1 MTRTL
6 FPLVAALAV
15 AVGMPPAI
23 AADPVSGELKY
34 VPPDAALYIHLDV
47 AAIFDSKLGD
57 PLTKSK
63 VSVTI
68 LGLSD
73 ANKLLGAKLGDVK
86 SITFSFPNLQDQSA
100 VGKSLSVVTYRQKY
114 DREKLV
120 AALQEQ
126 AKKSKGEVVVKDNV
140 VKVTTPSPF
149 GPDTKLTT
157 THDLTD
163 DTRIVSAHGLG
174 DEYLKPS
181 EVTGVHSLALKA
193 NATAPAI
200 LGLNFNALPD
210 ELKKEDLPAEFRP
223 FRPIL
228 MADGLTAVGSLG
240 KDKLNVSV
248 TVKAKNKAD
257 AGEVE
262 KSLDALRQ
270 LADTTITSAKKNLK
284 TDVAKPKEVG
294 ELFDILQAAMKD
306 AKFAVSDTTTTAS
319 LSLPLDAP
327 YGPFFDLLT
336 GGGASERSVSS
347 NNMKQLGLAMH
358 NYESAHNHLPTPATL
373 GKKGKKLLSWRVE
386 VLPYIEQDALYKQFN
401 LDEPWDS
408 EHNMKVFK
416 GNPMPK
422 VFAIPGSA
430 NEADKKTHYQ
440 VFVGNGAM
448 FEPTGPTKLAEI
460 ADGTS
465 NTFMV
470 ATAAKGVE
478 WTKPDDIEFEPKA
491 EVAKLLLFKD
501 GVCMVCFGDGSVR
514 AISDKVAEKSLK
526 AYVTRGGGE
535 VVSDDD

>member
-6 FPLVAALAV
+6 FPVFAALVV
-15 AVGMPPAI
+15 AVGLPPAF
-23 AADPVSGELKY
+23 AADPVPGVLKY
-34 VPPDAALYIHLDV
+34 VPPDAALFVHLDV
-47 AAIFDSKLGD
+47 AAIHDSKLGES
-57 PLTKSK
+57 LKKSK
-63 VSVTI
+63 AAETI

-73 ANKLLGAKLGDVK
+73 ANKLLGAKLGDVN

-100 VGKSLSVVTYRQKY
+100 VAKSLSVVTFRQKY

-120 AALQEQ
+120 AALKEQ
-126 AKKSKGEVVVKDNV
+126 AKKVKGEVEVKDNV
-140 VKVTTPSPF
+140 VKVTMPSPF
-149 GPDTKLTT
+149 GPDNKLTT

-181 EVTGVHSLALKA
+181 DATGVHTLALKA
-193 NATAPAI
+193 NATAHVI
-200 LGLNFNALPD
+200 VGFNFNALPD

-228 MADGLTAVGSLG
+228 MADGLTAVGTVG
-240 KDKLNVSV
+240 KDKLAVSIA
-248 TVKAKNKAD
+248 VKAKNKAD

-270 LADTTITSAKKNLK
+270 LADTTITTAKKNLK
-284 TDVAKPKEVG
+284 TDVAKPKEIG
-294 ELFDILQAAMKD
+294 ELFDILQAAMKE
-306 AKFAVSDTTTTAS
+306 AKFAVNDSTTTAS
-319 LSLPLDAP
+319 LSVPLDAP

-336 GGGASERSVSS
+336 GGGASERTVST
-347 NNMKQLGLAMH
+347 NNLKQLGLAMH
-358 NYESAHNHLPTPATL
+358 NYESTHQHLPTPATL

-386 VLPYIEQDALYKQFN
+386 VLPYIEQDDLYKKFN
-401 LDEPWDS
+401 LDEAWDS
-408 EHNMKVFK
+408 EHNLKVFK
-416 GNPMPK
+416 DNPMPK
-422 VFAIPGSA
+422 VFAIPGTT

-448 FEPTGPTKLAEI
+448 FEPTGPTKLTEI
-460 ADGTS
+460 SDGTS

-470 ATAAKGVE
+470 ATAAKAVE

-501 GVCMVCFGDGSVR
+501 GVSVVCFGDGSVR
-514 AISDKVAEKSLK
+514 AISDKVAEKSLR
-526 AYVTRGGGE
+526 AYVTRNGGE
-535 VVSDDD
+535 VVSDD